1 MNTQQENFKI
11 VQNMEVRNIH
21 EHAGWFASY
30 MNAPDGGNDP
40 QGEALVRCQIKKI
53 KQLTELIENI
63 KGEIELCENPNEYSE
78 KTVLNSIKVMIEQI
92 QEVEHTSGYFK
103 WVG

>member
-1 MNTQQENFKI
+1 MFRAFILER
-11 VQNMEVRNIH
+11 MEIKNIH

-30 MNAPDGGNDP
+30 MNAPDGGNDA
-40 QGEALVRCQIKKI
+40 QGEALVKCQIKKI

-63 KGEIELCENPNEYSE
+63 NGEIELADKPKELSE
-78 KTVLNSIKVMIEQI
+78 RTVLDSIKAMIEQTK
-92 QEVEHTSGYFK
+92 EVEYTSGYFK